1 MNFNIW
7 EPLNKK
13 GLHFLHININS
24 LLPKIDKLKCIAN
37 NTKAAIIGI
46 TKTKHDHTIPGLDF
60 NISGY
65 DILRY
70 DRNRNGRGVA
80 YYIKKDLCSN
90 AKPLNCNEIE
100 NIIFGILLQKSKPI
114 TPGIFYRP
122 PNQANLIE
130 LIVKSISLLNLKENE
145 IYLVGDF
152 NINLLQNGNY
162 VLNRTGLP
170 AC

>member
-1 MNFNIW
+1 M
-7 EPLNKK
+7 
-13 GLHFLHININS
+13 
-24 LLPKIDKLKCIAN
+24 
-37 NTKAAIIGI
+37 
-46 TKTKHDHTIPGLDF
+46 TIPGLDF

-90 AKPLNCNEIE
+90 AKPLNCNKIE

-114 TPGIFYRP
+114 TLGIFYRP
-122 PNQANLIE
+122 PNQANFIE
-130 LIVKSISLLNLKENE
+130 LIVESISLLNLKDNE